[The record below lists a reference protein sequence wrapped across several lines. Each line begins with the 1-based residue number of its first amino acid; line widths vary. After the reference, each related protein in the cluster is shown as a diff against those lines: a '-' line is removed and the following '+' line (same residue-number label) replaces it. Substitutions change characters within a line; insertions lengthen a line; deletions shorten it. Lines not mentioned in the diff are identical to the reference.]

1 MLNTQ
6 LGISLDEFKKVS
18 NNIVEEL
25 SDEVISQEEGAKE
38 LSDSFKESQ
47 KELSDIE
54 DKIKNDEK
62 AKEIKNG
69 LKVAHTLGRIE
80 ELLSNEE
87 LGQDIKDTLL
97 KQKALVEDTLTLDRL
112 GKHNVGKKTLKK
124 SLDILERGVY
134 IKLYSDKKYS
144 YPKVD
149 VENTLKAFL
158 PEKYKQHATYLTYLI
173 YDFIAKTDL
182 TKFAVYVS
190 GLLKNVKYMGYDIDT
205 EEQETFVNALTSIC
219 DKKLGK

>member
-18 NNIVEEL
+18 KNIVEEL
-25 SDEVISQEEGAKE
+25 NDEVISQEEGAKE

-47 KELSDIE
+47 EELANIE
-54 DKIKNDEK
+54 EKIKNDEK
-62 AKEIKNG
+62 IKEIKNG

-80 ELLSNEE
+80 ELLANEE
-87 LGQDIKDTLL
+87 LSEEVKETLR
-97 KQKALVEDTLTLDRL
+97 KQKVLVEDTLTLDRL
-112 GKHNVGKKTLKK
+112 GKHNIGKKTFKTKLEN
-124 SLDILERGVY
+124 LERTVY
-134 IKLYSDKKYS
+134 IKLYMDKKYS

-158 PEKYKQHATYLTYLI
+158 PEEYKQHANYLTYLI

-182 TKFAVYVS
+182 TKFAIYVS
-190 GLLKNVKYMGYDIDT
+190 GLLKNVKYMGYDIDA